1 MRISGIQVARRIA
14 LGIALAGITVAAF
27 LHQKLAGAPPIDALD
42 PFGGLETLLKFVA
55 GGETIQKIAPG
66 TIVLFGAVVVLGILL
81 SRFFCGWLCAF
92 GALQAVFG
100 WIGRKIL
107 RRRFTVPRKLD
118 AVLRWIKYPLLLGIV
133 WLSWRAG
140 ELVIRPYDP
149 MAAYGHLSTGLA
161 SVWSEFAVGF
171 VVLAAVMLLSAL
183 YDRVFCKYLCPLGAM
198 LAILS
203 RVPFFRVR
211 REASTCI
218 SCSKCDRACP
228 MNIEVATAASVD
240 SPECIACLECVTACP
255 TGKGTL
261 AATLAG
267 KAVKAPIVVALG
279 LGVYLLAALVG
290 SGLGMLSFAP
300 AVPKIEARAPAG
312 APLAASAEAIV
323 VPAGFELEGW
333 MTLDQAAAAL
343 AATPEALLAKLKLPP
358 DMPRDQPLRT
368 LKDKYGF
375 SMSDLK
381 KRIKE

>member
-1 MRISGIQVARRIA
+1 MKTSGIQVARRIT
-14 LGIALAGITVAAF
+14 LGIALVGITVAAF

-55 GGETIQKIAPG
+55 GGETVQKIAPG
-66 TIVLFGAVVVLGILL
+66 TIVLFGAVVALGILL

-92 GALQAVFG
+92 GALQGVFG
-100 WIGRKIL
+100 WIGRKL
-107 RRRFTVPRKLD
+107 FRRRFTLPRKLD
-118 AVLRWIKYPLLLGIV
+118 AVLRWVKYPLLLGII
-133 WLSWRAG
+133 WLTWRAG

-161 SVWSEFAVGF
+161 SVWADFAIGFAVL
-171 VVLAAVMLLSAL
+171 VAVMLLSAL
-183 YDRVFCKYLCPLGAM
+183 YDRVFCKYFCPLGAM

-203 RVPFFRVR
+203 RVPLFRVR

-240 SPECIACLECVTACP
+240 SAECIACLECVTACP

-267 KAVKAPIVVALG
+267 RVVKAPLVVVLG
-279 LGVYLLAALVG
+279 LGVYLLATLVG
-290 SGLGMLSFAP
+290 AGLGMLSFTP
-300 AVPKIEARAPAG
+300 AAGKIEAAAPAG
-312 APLAASAEAIV
+312 SPIATSAEAIL

-333 MTLDQAAAAL
+333 MTVDQAAAAL
-343 AATPEALLAKLKLPP
+343 AATPEALLAKLKLPTEL
-358 DMPRDQPLRT
+358 PRDQPLRT

-375 SMSDLK
+375 AMTELK
-381 KRIKE
+381 ERIKE